1 MKSLTAI
8 ALAAAVLA
16 FEAAFLAS
24 IATTPVDMV
33 GEAMAREPAAA
44 TNTVAHAEGGARHR
58 G

>member
-1 MKSLTAI
+1 MKSLTAL
-8 ALAAAVLA
+8 ALAAALVA

-33 GEAMAREPAAA
+33 EEACIPAAA
-44 TNTVAHAEGGARHR
+44 TNAVACVEGGAHHR